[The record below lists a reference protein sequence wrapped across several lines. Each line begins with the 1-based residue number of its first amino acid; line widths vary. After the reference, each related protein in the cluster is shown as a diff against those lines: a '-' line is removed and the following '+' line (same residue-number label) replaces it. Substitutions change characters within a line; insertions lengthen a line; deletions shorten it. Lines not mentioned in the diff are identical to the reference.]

1 MIVFTQSKT
10 PRQFDFQQKNPI
22 RPNIE
27 LYGNLN
33 KKAPEPVYHE
43 FQQFRKMNIL
53 EIPDTKRTLNPE
65 LAVRYYKY

>member
-22 RPNIE
+22 RPNVE

-43 FQQFRKMNIL
+43 FQQFRKMNVQ
-53 EIPDTKRTLNPE
+53 EIPNSKRTLIPE
-65 LAVRYYKY
+65 FAVIY